1 MHLNRVLGVVGV
13 SCVLSVGCAASGNY
27 EPQTYVVRPRDTL
40 YSIAWRYDLDYRE
53 LARWNDVGADYR
65 IAVGQVLVLKPSN
78 GALAA
83 RQLPN
88 AAPRPLETPHEP
100 RGTAHDVPRVSV
112 PIPFHAAPAPTGA
125 AAPTIPGAPTGAAA
139 PTSAAAPA
147 GATAPTGAVSGAS
160 KSILPNAS
168 AQWVWPTQ
176 RSSPPHAV
184 PGGGILLLGELGQ
197 PVHAAR
203 SGRVVYIGSGLRGY
217 GNLIII
223 KHADNLL
230 SAYAHNRELL
240 VREGQ
245 DVVGGQDIARMG
257 NGPHQIAALYF
268 EIRLNGKPVDPLPY
282 LAGSK

>member
-1 MHLNRVLGVVGV
+1 VRLNRVLGIVGV
-13 SCVLSVGCAASGNY
+13 SCVLSVGCAASGNF

-53 LARWNDVGADYR
+53 LARWNNIGADYR
-65 IAVGQVLVLKPSN
+65 IAVGQVLLLRPSH
-78 GALAA
+78 GAPAA
-83 RQLPN
+83 RQLSN
-88 AAPRPLETPHEP
+88 AAPRPLDAPHEP
-100 RGTAHDVPRVSV
+100 REMPHDVPRVSA
-112 PIPFHAAPAPTGA
+112 PTPLHAAPAASAAAAPTRAAATGA
-125 AAPTIPGAPTGAAA
+125 AASGAPAA
-139 PTSAAAPA
+139 S
-147 GATAPTGAVSGAS
+147 AS
-160 KSILPNAS
+160 KSVVPSAS
-168 AQWVWPTQ
+168 TQWVWPTQ
-176 RSSPPHAV
+176 RSSTPRTV
-184 PGGGILLLGELGQ
+184 PGGGILLLGQLGQ
-197 PVHAAR
+197 PVHAAC

-245 DVVGGQDIARMG
+245 DVAGGQDIARMG